1 MASRKKEI
9 VIFSRMRTCPCFL
22 IISLIAFLTSP
33 LLAAG
38 QDYES
43 DLERFQQTLMA
54 SFIGKL
60 SADGMTATPRQRAM
74 FMGYLLNRQAQR
86 LGKFET
92 DKSRMAS
99 LVAEVKGFLE
109 SVSAGQNLW
118 PVVEAGLRGE
128 FKQEVDALLGGS
140 AYVEPI
146 FPTLDAMVKDWRKW
160 DYSPELFARYPGKQ
174 AVLDVSQAYLRMLK
188 ENRYPEALG
197 LAAGRCY
204 EQLGKALSEN
214 SSSPEKADQFNRY
227 FRSLTWQVGQAGMA
241 ETEPPMARIM
251 FSLRDPNGKWEEE
264 PCIMILD
271 NGIWKVAKF
280 ID

>member
-1 MASRKKEI
+1 MRKYSS
-9 VIFSRMRTCPCFL
+9 FFL
-22 IISLIAFLTSP
+22 SALILFMSSLAVGS
-33 LLAAG
+33 G
-38 QDYES
+38 QDPES
-43 DLERFQQTLMA
+43 YLQQFQRNLMD

-60 SADGMTATPRQRAM
+60 SADGITATPRQRAM

-86 LGKFET
+86 QGKFAT
-92 DKSRMAS
+92 DKIRMAS
-99 LVAEVKGFLE
+99 LVAEVKAFLE
-109 SVSAGQNLW
+109 SVSAGEDLW
-118 PVVEAGLRGE
+118 PVVEAGMRGE

-204 EQLGKALSEN
+204 EQLGKALSES